1 MPFNSSIDHK
11 KIETLLSKVK
21 AEQAE
26 LVRTIRE
33 TKRVSA
39 NRIKPLCALSFRKYY
54 EHGIEAGNR

>member
-1 MPFNSSIDHK
+1 MPANPSIDHK
-11 KIETLLSKVK
+11 RIEALLSKVK

-26 LVRTIRE
+26 LVRTSE